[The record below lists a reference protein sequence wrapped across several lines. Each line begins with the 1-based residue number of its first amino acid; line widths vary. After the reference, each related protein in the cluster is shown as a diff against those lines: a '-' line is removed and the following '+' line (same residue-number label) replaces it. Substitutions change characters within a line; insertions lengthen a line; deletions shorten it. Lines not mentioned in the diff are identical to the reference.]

1 MNPNGMESV
10 FLFLAILGAI
20 TASVI
25 WLLPNKKPPS
35 HKPR

>member
-1 MNPNGMESV
+1 MNPDNVEQM

-20 TASVI
+20 TFGLTWFFAHR
-25 WLLPNKKPPS
+25 KPPS